1 MAKTLKKSESLEIRI
16 PYPTKQAFMARC
28 QDEGRSASEALRLFI
43 EQHLDV
49 QPAAA
54 KAPARWSRKS
64 VRLAAGAMIALAVG
78 AVALPSLARPNPQ
91 AGFERLDLNGD
102 RRITAAEFSRGVAV
116 DAGFTSPSAQGERIT
131 LSAATDAESRDL
143 LLALA
148 FRRMDIDRDGTISF
162 DEYRAHQSS
171 AANR

>member
-43 EQHLDV
+43 EQHLDG
-49 QPAAA
+49 QPAA
-54 KAPARWSRKS
+54 KVPARWSRKS
-64 VRLAAGAMIALAVG
+64 VRLAAGALVALAVG
-78 AVALPSLARPNPQ
+78 AVALPSLARSNPQ
-91 AGFERLDLNGD
+91 VGFERLDLNGD
-102 RRITAAEFSRGVAV
+102 RRITAAEFSQGVAV
-116 DAGFTSPSAQGERIT
+116 DAGFTSPSAQSERIT

-148 FRRMDIDRDGTISF
+148 FRRMDADRDGAINF
-162 DEYRAHQSS
+162 DEYRAHLS
-171 AANR
+171 APATH